1 MEGEKMDP
9 IMAQVHLSPRRDSKG
24 LIKSDLFDWRTPR
37 TAVKNQVGMGAQQLA
52 KNPMGRWS

>member
-37 TAVKNQVGMGAQQLA
+37 TAVKNQVGMGA
-52 KNPMGRWS
+52 